1 MDFNVAHVNL
11 LMKEINIKNKYKNN
25 NIMKLLYIV
34 QYFSFPDQPDGTRP
48 YDLASSFVKKGI
60 DVTIITSDTSGAQK
74 EKWAY
79 VEREGLKIHY
89 LNCAYN
95 NNMGFTD
102 RIKAFMKFFTNATK
116 KALSLDYDLMLASST
131 PLTNGIPA
139 LVSKWKKK
147 KPYIFE
153 VRDVWP
159 GVPIAMGYF
168 KNKMAQRMLYA
179 FEKKIYKNASAIV
192 PLSTGMDANIK
203 LRYPNDK
210 SVVIP
215 NISEVNRFANIVK
228 TTDITIP
235 EGKKMVLY
243 AGTLGNVNGIGYVVN
258 LAEKTLLLD
267 PDLLY
272 YIVGTGK
279 EKQDLLQMAEEKG
292 VLNKNLF
299 FFDPVKKDDL
309 PYLYSI
315 ATVGSS
321 FVIDIPA
328 LWDNSA
334 NKFFDTLAAHK
345 PMVINHRG
353 WQADEIE
360 KHNYGYVLPPVVDD
374 KMAADFVTYMN
385 NAELLKRHGE
395 NAYKQAVQEYSL
407 ELAVDKYMKIINSIV
422 N

>member
-1 MDFNVAHVNL
+1 
-11 LMKEINIKNKYKNN
+11 
-25 NIMKLLYIV
+25 MKLLYIV
-34 QYFSFPDQPDGTRP
+34 QYFRFPDQPGGTRP
-48 YDLASSFVKKGI
+48 YDLASSFVKKGV
-60 DVTIITSDTSGAQK
+60 DVTIITSNISGTQK

-79 VEREGLKIHY
+79 AEREGLKIHY
-89 LNCAYN
+89 LDCAYN
-95 NNMGFTD
+95 NNMGFKD
-102 RIKAFMKFFTNATK
+102 RIGAFMKFFSNASK
-116 KALSLDYDLMLASST
+116 KALTLDYDLMLASST

-139 LVSKWKKK
+139 LVTNWRNK
-147 KPYIFE
+147 KPYVFE

-168 KNKMAQRMLYA
+168 KNGLVRKFLYA

-192 PLSTGMDANIK
+192 PLSIGMDDNIK
-203 LRYPNDK
+203 QRYPNNK

-215 NISEVNRFANIVK
+215 NISEVNRFGNIKQTV
-228 TTDITIP
+228 DITVP
-235 EGKKMVLY
+235 EGKKMLLY
-243 AGTLGNVNGIGYVVN
+243 AGTLGNVNGIGYVID
-258 LAEKTLLLD
+258 LAEKTLCLD

-272 YIVGTGK
+272 YIVGGGK
-279 EKQDLLQMAEEKG
+279 EKKDLLKMAEEKG
-292 VLNKNLF
+292 VLNKNFF

-360 KHNYGYVLPPVVDD
+360 KHNYGYVLPPVVTDE
-374 KMAADFVTYMN
+374 AAEKFVSYMN
-385 NAELLKRHGE
+385 NAELLNQQGA
-395 NAYKQAVQEYSL
+395 NAYKHAVEEYSL
-407 ELAVDKYMKIINSIV
+407 EVAVDKYMKIFNSIV
-422 N
+422 K

>member
-1 MDFNVAHVNL
+1 
-11 LMKEINIKNKYKNN
+11 
-25 NIMKLLYIV
+25 MKLLYIV
-34 QYFSFPDQPDGTRP
+34 QYFRFPDETGSTRP
-48 YDLASSFVKKGI
+48 YDLASSFVKKGV
-60 DVTIITSDTSGAQK
+60 DVTVITSNEYGTQT
-74 EKWAY
+74 EKWKY
-79 VEREGLKIHY
+79 IERDGIKMHY
-89 LNCAYN
+89 LDCAYN
-95 NNMGFTD
+95 NNMGFAD
-102 RIKAFMKFFTNATK
+102 RIKAFMRFFTNATK
-116 KALSLDYDLMLASST
+116 KAMSLDYDLMLASST

-139 LVSKWKKK
+139 LVTKWRKK
-147 KPYIFE
+147 KPYVFE

-168 KNKMAQRMLYA
+168 KNKMAQKALYA

-215 NISEVNRFANIVK
+215 NISEVNRFADIAK
-228 TTDITIP
+228 TTDITVP

-243 AGTLGNVNGIGYVVN
+243 AGTMGNVNGIGYVVE
-258 LAEKTLLLD
+258 LAVKTLALD

-272 YIVGTGK
+272 YIVGKGK
-279 EKQDLLQMAEEKG
+279 EKDQLLKMAEEKG
-292 VLNKNLF
+292 VLNKNF
-299 FFDPVKKDDL
+299 FIFDPVKKDDL

-315 ATVGSS
+315 CTVGSS
-321 FVIDIPA
+321 FVVDIPA

-360 KHNYGYVLPPVVDD
+360 KHNYGYVLPPAVDV
-374 KMAADFVTYMN
+374 KMAADFVAYMN
-385 NAELLKRHGE
+385 NAELLRQQGE
-395 NAYKQAVQEYSL
+395 TAYKHAVEEYSL
-407 ELAVDKYMKIINSIV
+407 EVAVEKYMSIFNSISK
-422 N
+422 